1 MTTIEA
7 ALENAIAK
15 IKQLPT
21 EEQKQVIRF
30 VEFLEFTTG
39 RMSLSLQQIEKT
51 TEPKEISFA
60 EAAKD
65 WIGCLDGLPPDL
77 STNKAYMEGFGQ

>member
-1 MTTIEA
+1 MITIET
-7 ALENAIAK
+7 ALEKAIVK

-77 STNKAYMEGFGQ
+77 STNKVYMEGFGQ

>member
-1 MTTIEA
+1 
-7 ALENAIAK
+7 
-15 IKQLPT
+15 
-21 EEQKQVIRF
+21 
-30 VEFLEFTTG
+30 
-39 RMSLSLQQIEKT
+39 MSLSLQQIEKT

-77 STNKAYMEGFGQ
+77 STNKVYMEGFGQ

>member
-1 MTTIEA
+1 MITLDT
-7 ALENAIAK
+7 AIAK

-21 EEQKQVIRF
+21 EDQKEIIRF
-30 VEFLEFTTG
+30 VEFIEFKSRKAITN
-39 RMSLSLQQIEKT
+39 QDEIEIA
-51 TEPKEISFA
+51 EPKPISFA

-65 WIGCLDGLPPDL
+65 LIGCLDGLPPDL